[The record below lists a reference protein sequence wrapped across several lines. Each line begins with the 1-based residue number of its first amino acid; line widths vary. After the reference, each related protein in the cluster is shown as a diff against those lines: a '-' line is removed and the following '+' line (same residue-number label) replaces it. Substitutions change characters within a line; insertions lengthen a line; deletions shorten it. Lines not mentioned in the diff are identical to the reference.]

1 MRHIYI
7 GILLVFSTFAFAQK
21 EKDYVVIEEDTLQVL
36 RDTIFLKDVY
46 IAKQKMDPEAK
57 KQFILLQNRVYRT
70 YPYAKVASERL
81 LSLNSNM
88 ARLKTAREKKK
99 YLKIV
104 EDYLENEFKEKLKKM
119 SNKQGQVLVKLI
131 YRQTGISTYDLIK
144 EYKSGWKAFWSNN
157 TASLFNINLK
167 ATYQPYEENEDY
179 LIETILHRAFF
190 KGSLVEQKPAVEID
204 YDKLTEYWEA
214 KLATTKP

>member
-81 LSLNSNM
+81 LSLNANM

-190 KGSLVEQKPAVEID
+190 NGSLVEQKPAVEID